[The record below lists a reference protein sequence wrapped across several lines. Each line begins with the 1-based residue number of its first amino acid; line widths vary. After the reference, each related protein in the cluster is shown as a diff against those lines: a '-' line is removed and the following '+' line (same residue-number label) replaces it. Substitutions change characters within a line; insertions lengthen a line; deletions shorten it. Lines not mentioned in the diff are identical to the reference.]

1 MITSLVG
8 CSFLTHIVFVFSGWS
23 FKIPV
28 SSSSTAIWIHGC
40 VRWST
45 PFAVGRRWSNWPV
58 IWPSP
63 NTPSRCWSSFSS
75 TKFNPPFFPH
85 RNRLSFGWS
94 LSKLSQG
101 PRETA
106 SQLGAPSVST
116 CRSIGSS
123 ILRKLSHHRSI
134 NLQQVISW
142 FFITD
147 SAFGTPEDCFFQ
159 FSLLLAF
166 ANWSFDWLIACLL
179 DVSIDRLV
187 GRSVGWLI
195 DWLIIYVVFFSVLSA
210 ELLLQFFTFYA
221 SFPFTNHVMSCF
233 SGEVIPIESF
243 PVPEDGFK
251 LRYVNLQDPFDLA
264 HNIAKSVG
272 LPTFTAFREFL
283 RQEVCV
289 FSQIPL
295 DLVVLFNI
303 DYTAPDLPPSP
314 VMVSISASRK
324 FPVKEDSSWGPKV
337 ADLTQKMLLE
347 FFRCEFVREMSAEDF
362 GEQKG
367 FSFRYWICF
376 KIFAVVEFFLFDLGL
391 MSVFAFWFDFTVIFL
406 LTYLV
411 QWIIYFLFCLQ
422 GLFPSA
428 AAFISWARLWKISTA
443 GWSVGAGPND
453 VTFANNWP
461 KTCNSPR
468 SRRSGTWK
476 WPSENASIRLP
487 IKAAPLISTSP
498 SWSTRWKRKKC
509 AFRCRARSKRMS
521 LRELSSRLIHCIDWL
536 IDQVW
541 FSLRFLFRE
550 FFDILWK
557 FLPDQTR
564 RYLKMDEPIIQAAT
578 SGEDPSAIKAE
589 LNGVITTESPADVPG
604 NVWFVADFHKR
615 DETHA

>member
-1 MITSLVG
+1 M
-8 CSFLTHIVFVFSGWS
+8 
-23 FKIPV
+23 
-28 SSSSTAIWIHGC
+28 
-40 VRWST
+40 
-45 PFAVGRRWSNWPV
+45 
-58 IWPSP
+58 
-63 NTPSRCWSSFSS
+63 
-75 TKFNPPFFPH
+75 
-85 RNRLSFGWS
+85 
-94 LSKLSQG
+94 
-101 PRETA
+101 
-106 SQLGAPSVST
+106 
-116 CRSIGSS
+116 
-123 ILRKLSHHRSI
+123 
-134 NLQQVISW
+134 
-142 FFITD
+142 
-147 SAFGTPEDCFFQ
+147 
-159 FSLLLAF
+159 
-166 ANWSFDWLIACLL
+166 CLL
-179 DVSIDRLV
+179 IDW
-187 GRSVGWLI
+187 SVDWLI
-195 DWLIIYVVFFSVLSA
+195 DWLIMFVVSFSVLSA

-243 PVPEDGFK
+243 PMPEDGFK

-289 FSQIPL
+289 FSRIPL

-347 FFRCEFVREMSAEDF
+347 FFRCEFVREISAEDF

-367 FSFRYWICF
+367 SSFRYWICF
-376 KIFAVVEFFLFDLGL
+376 KFSTVVECVVYSWL
-391 MSVFAFWFDFTVIFL
+391 MLVFAFSLDFTVMIL

-411 QWIIYFLFCLQ
+411 QWIIYFLFYSQ

-428 AAFISWARLWKISTA
+428 AAFISWARLWEISTA

-509 AFRCRARSKRMS
+509 AFRCRARSKRIP
-521 LRELSSRLIHCIDWL
+521 LRELSSRLTHCIALIVWL
-536 IDQVW
+536 IRCVFFALLIQGVFWYFVEIFAGSNATLSENGWTHHTGSDQWRRPIRHKSGVKQSDNHGESRW
-541 FSLRFLFRE
+541 FGRE
-550 FFDILWK
+550 RLIYCWFFISM
-557 FLPDQTR
+557 
-564 RYLKMDEPIIQAAT
+564 LKRT
-578 SGEDPSAIKAE
+578 
-589 LNGVITTESPADVPG
+589 LNTHFCV
-604 NVWFVADFHKR
+604 FVVCLLACFSK
-615 DETHA
+615 